1 MKLTTQ
7 HTLKLISQYPLII
20 LFIFSSYFLYL
31 SYTQFDTTL
40 TLKNKIESTRVLST
54 LSIELAKERGLSASY
69 LSSQGSIAAESLK
82 EQRIV
87 VNKAMKDFYD
97 YYNAHHSE
105 MSPHI
110 KAVMA
115 HLTKILEMHKAV
127 DTFAIDFNKM
137 FFEYYSQ
144 INTLLLKE
152 LESIGTINTNS
163 NISNLTASLVS
174 VYKNIEYLGQER
186 GFVSKILSQYVPFSP
201 KDLETW
207 ITIFS
212 VSNIFD
218 HTTINDA
225 SARGQIENL
234 YKLPENQ
241 KIEAEIT
248 QAKSELITAAQSG
261 EYLIDPTLWFGLLT
275 KKIDLLDKSA
285 QIIKSSLTA
294 EEKSYDNQNIGQLI
308 GAGLIWIISIVLMF
322 LGFGLANQF
331 RKNVRGLENIFSR
344 VEELAETK
352 EKVDFNTTEGMNT
365 AYAIIDKAIE
375 NIAKE
380 KQNAEEASAAKSIFL
395 ANMSHEI
402 RTPLN
407 GIIGFTELLKN
418 SDLDEEK
425 REFVDVIEKSSENL
439 LAIIN
444 NILDLSKVES
454 NKIEID
460 EGLFSP
466 IDEFEN
472 AVEVYGPK
480 AAEKNI
486 QLSLYIDPSLHNYL
500 KGDAVKIKE
509 VLINL
514 MSNAVKF
521 TPNNGQITVEIKR
534 LNDAP
539 LDRARVLFS
548 VQDSGIGIHKD
559 KIDGIFDA
567 FNQADS
573 TITRKF
579 GGTGL
584 GLTIS
589 SKYIALMGGQLEVE
603 SEEGQGSRF
612 FFALDLIETTS
623 SGTDYRNHFSDF
635 NCALYSPLNGAKA
648 HTEFMFDYLSYFGA
662 QTKYYTDFPSLKNM
676 IFKSGSNIIIADYNN
691 LTKEEL
697 EEYKKIKLPILLI
710 FKPSQQARFNEFN
723 TKYITPIYEPI
734 NVSKLV
740 KALESKREFLPVK
753 ENKPEQEKPI
763 QRTTLGTKFKAD
775 VLVAEDN
782 EINQKLIRRTLEDLG
797 LTITIVPNGLQAL
810 EKRRTDTFDMIFMDI
825 AMPVMDGIEATHKI
839 LEYEEKNHLAHIPI
853 VAITA
858 NALKGDR
865 ERFMKEGLDEYIT
878 KPIKKDSII
887 TILNL
892 FIPNKIDD
900 AYEAPLVSSASNKP
914 KEALSTQEE
923 IEKELIA
930 IPEVEKEKPIAVPVS
945 STLDKSQEP
954 QLEASSGLEQ
964 EEPSSLPS
972 RDVVVLKKSSI
983 ETKIFTSVLS
993 KMCEKV
999 DPASSF
1005 SDLKSKL
1012 EQNSYKVVLFDKE
1025 MLLDDPKSFV
1035 DWIGETAKKHRIGHI
1050 YTVMF
1055 IDPKE
1060 KNLDNADLF
1069 DSVLPNQIS
1078 KKDLE
1083 TLIQKFI

>member
-7 HTLKLISQYPLII
+7 HTLRLISQYPLMI
-20 LFIFSSYFLYL
+20 LFLFSSYFLFV

-40 TLKNKIESTRVLST
+40 TLKNKIESTKVLSS

-69 LSSQGSIAAESLK
+69 LSSQGSIAKEALQ
-82 EQRIV
+82 EQRIN
-87 VNKAMKDFYD
+87 VNKSIKEFHEFYKT
-97 YYNAHHSE
+97 HE
-105 MSPHI
+105 MSAQI
-110 KAVMA
+110 KTVVTY
-115 HLTKILEMHKAV
+115 LTKIVEMRQVV
-127 DTFAIDFNKM
+127 DSFSIDFNKM
-137 FFEYYSQ
+137 FFDYYSQ
-144 INTLLLKE
+144 INTHILKE
-152 LESIGTINTNS
+152 LESLGTINTNS
-163 NISNLTASLVS
+163 NISNLTYSLVS

-186 GFVSKILSQYVPFSP
+186 GFVAKILSQYVPFSP
-201 KDLETW
+201 KDLEIW
-207 ITIFS
+207 INIFS

-218 HTTINDA
+218 HRTINDTTT
-225 SARGQIENL
+225 RTQIENL
-234 YKLPENQ
+234 YNLPANQ
-241 KIEAEIT
+241 KLEEEIT
-248 QAKSELITAAQSG
+248 QVKAELITAAQSG
-261 EYLIDPTLWFGLLT
+261 EYLIDPTLWFALLT
-275 KKIDLLDKSA
+275 KKIDILDKSA
-285 QIIKSSLTA
+285 QIIKLSLSA

-308 GAGLIWIISIVLMF
+308 GAGATWIISIVLMF
-322 LGFGLANQF
+322 LGFGLSGQF
-331 RKNVRGLENIFSR
+331 RKNVQGLENIFTR

-352 EKVDFNTTEGMNT
+352 EKVDFNTTEGMNV

-380 KQNAEEASAAKSIFL
+380 KKNAEEASAAKSIFL

-460 EGLFSP
+460 EILFSP

-534 LNDAP
+534 LENAP
-539 LDRARVLFS
+539 LDKARVLFS
-548 VQDSGIGIHKD
+548 VHDSGIGINQD
-559 KIDGIFDA
+559 KIEGIFDA

-589 SKYIALMGGQLEVE
+589 SKYIALMGGRLEVE
-603 SEEGQGSRF
+603 SEEGKGSRF
-612 FFALDLIETTS
+612 FFALDLVESTA
-623 SGTDYRNHFSDF
+623 SGTDYKDHFSDF
-635 NCALYSPLNGAKA
+635 NCAIFSPLNSTKA
-648 HTEFMFDYLSYFGA
+648 HTEFMYDYFNYFGA
-662 QTKYYTDFPSLKNM
+662 HTKYYTDFPSLKNL
-676 IFKSGSNIIIADYNN
+676 IFKSGSNIIVADYNN

-697 EEYKKIKLPILLI
+697 DEYKKIKLPIILI
-710 FKPSQQARFNEFN
+710 FKSSQQAKFNEFS

-734 NVSKLV
+734 NLSKLV
-740 KALESKREFLPVK
+740 KVLESKREFLPTK
-753 ENKPEQEKPI
+753 ENKVEPQPI
-763 QRTTLGTKFKAD
+763 HKATFGKKFKAN

-797 LTITIVPNGLQAL
+797 LMITIVPNGLQAL
-810 EKRRTDTFDMIFMDI
+810 ERRRSESFDMIFMDI
-825 AMPVMDGIEATHKI
+825 AMPIMDGIEATHKI
-839 LEYEEKNHLAHIPI
+839 LEYEEKNHLPHIPI

-887 TILNL
+887 SILNL
-892 FIPNKIDD
+892 FIQDKIDYS
-900 AYEAPLVSSASNKP
+900 YEEPIESSPSPKEILRDHAPHVESTDVIQEKAPISPEDNMHEELVSS
-914 KEALSTQEE
+914 
-923 IEKELIA
+923 
-930 IPEVEKEKPIAVPVS
+930 S
-945 STLDKSQEP
+945 SSEDFET
-954 QLEASSGLEQ
+954 GI
-964 EEPSSLPS
+964 EPSQDIL
-972 RDVVVLKKSSI
+972 VLKKSPI
-983 ETKIFTSVLS
+983 ETKIFTSVLT
-993 KMCEKV
+993 KMCDNVTAATSFKDFKQKV
-999 DPASSF
+999 ESNA
-1005 SDLKSKL
+1005 
-1012 EQNSYKVVLFDKE
+1012 YKILLFDKE
-1025 MLLDDPKSFV
+1025 MLLEDAQTFIAWVESMQS
-1035 DWIGETAKKHRIGHI
+1035 KHHSKHMNTI
-1050 YTVMF
+1050 MF
-1055 IDPKE
+1055 IDPKDKIE
-1060 KNLDNADLF
+1060 DNTVAF
-1069 DSVLPNQIS
+1069 DAILPNQIS

-1083 TLIQKFI
+1083 ALIHKFI

>member
-7 HTLKLISQYPLII
+7 HTLRLISQYPLII
-20 LFIFSSYFLYL
+20 LFIFSSYFLFL
-31 SYTQFDTTL
+31 SYTQFDSTL
-40 TLKNKIESTRVLST
+40 TLKNKIESAKVLSG

-69 LSSQGSIAAESLK
+69 YSSQGGIAKEALQ
-82 EQRIV
+82 EQRLS
-87 VNKAMKDFYD
+87 VNKSMKEFHDFFQTHEITPY
-97 YYNAHHSE
+97 
-105 MSPHI
+105 I
-110 KAVMA
+110 KTVMTY
-115 HLTKILEMHKAV
+115 LTRIVEVRQSV
-127 DTFAIDFNKM
+127 DNFSIDFNKM
-137 FFEYYSQ
+137 FFEFYSQ
-144 INTLLLKE
+144 INAQLLKE

-163 NISNLTASLVS
+163 KISNLTYSLVS
-174 VYKNIEYLGQER
+174 AYKNIEYLGQER
-186 GFVSKILSQYVPFSP
+186 GFISKILSQYVPFTES
-201 KDLETW
+201 DLSIW
-207 ITIFS
+207 I
-212 VSNIFD
+212 NIFGSVNAFD
-218 HTTINDA
+218 YSTINDKITK
-225 SARGQIENL
+225 GQIENL
-234 YKLPENQ
+234 YKSPTNV
-241 KIEAEIT
+241 KIEEEVVK
-248 QAKSELITAAQSG
+248 AKAELIIAAQSG

-275 KKIDLLDKSA
+275 KKIELLDKAS
-285 QIIKSSLTA
+285 QVIKNALYE
-294 EEKSYDNQNIGQLI
+294 EEKNYDNQNIGQLI
-308 GAGLIWIISIVLMF
+308 GAGATWIISIILML
-322 LGFGLANQF
+322 LGFALSGQF
-331 RKNVRGLENIFSR
+331 KKNLKGLESIFGR
-344 VEELAETK
+344 VEELADTK
-352 EKVDFNTTEGMNT
+352 EKVDFHTTQGMNV

-380 KQNAEEASAAKSIFL
+380 KKNAEEASAAKSIFL

-418 SDLDEEK
+418 SDLDDEN

-460 EGLFSP
+460 EILFSP
-466 IDEFEN
+466 VDEFEN
-472 AVEVYGPK
+472 AIEVYGPK

-534 LNDAP
+534 LENAP

-548 VQDSGIGIHKD
+548 VHDSGIGINKD
-559 KIDGIFDA
+559 KIEGIFDA

-589 SKYIALMGGQLEVE
+589 SKYIMLMGGRLEVA
-603 SEEGQGSRF
+603 SEEGKGSKF
-612 FFALDLIETTS
+612 YFVLDLIESNS
-623 SGTDYRNHFSDF
+623 SGIDQKNRFNEFS
-635 NCALYSPLNGAKA
+635 CALCSPINSSKA
-648 HTEFMFDYLSYFGA
+648 HTEFMYDYFNYFGS
-662 QTKYYTDFPSLKNM
+662 TVKYYSDFSGLKNL
-676 IFKSGSNIIIADYNN
+676 IFKSGSNIIVADYSN

-697 EEYKKIKLPILLI
+697 EEYKKIKLPIILI
-710 FKPSQQARFNEFN
+710 LKSSQQSKFSEYN

-740 KALESKREFLPVK
+740 KALEAKREFLPTR
-753 ENKPEQEKPI
+753 ETPAEPKPLPKATFG
-763 QRTTLGTKFKAD
+763 RKFKAE

-782 EINQKLIRRTLEDLG
+782 EINQKLIKRTLEDLG

-810 EKRRTDTFDMIFMDI
+810 ERRKAGNYDMIFMDI
-825 AMPVMDGIEATHKI
+825 AMPVMDGIESTHKI
-839 LEYEEKNHLAHIPI
+839 LEYEESNKLPHIPI

-887 TILNL
+887 SILNI
-892 FIPNKIDD
+892 FMQDKIDFS
-900 AYEAPLVSSASNKP
+900 EENTIEEKAPVALLKVASDNMV
-914 KEALSTQEE
+914 EEE
-923 IEKELIA
+923 I
-930 IPEVEKEKPIAVPVS
+930 VS
-945 STLDKSQEP
+945 PAK
-954 QLEASSGLEQ
+954 
-964 EEPSSLPS
+964 EEPSLQIC
-972 RDVVVLKKSSI
+972 DILVFKKSPI

-993 KMCEKV
+993 KMSQTVES
-999 DPASSF
+999 ASSYEHF
-1005 SDLKSKL
+1005 KEKL
-1012 EQNSYKVVLFDKE
+1012 TEKHYKVVLFDKE
-1025 MLLDDPKSFV
+1025 TLVQGIEHFSNWIKDVEIQQAQGTIHTIMFVNPDDQSV
-1035 DWIGETAKKHRIGHI
+1035 DDTLPFSTI
-1050 YTVMF
+1050 
-1055 IDPKE
+1055 
-1060 KNLDNADLF
+1060 
-1069 DSVLPNQIS
+1069 LPNQIS

-1083 TLIQKFI
+1083 LLLNKFI

>member
-20 LFIFSSYFLYL
+20 LFIFSSYFLFL
-31 SYTQFDTTL
+31 SYTQFNTTL
-40 TLKNKIESTRVLST
+40 TLKNKIESTKVLSA

-69 LSSQGSIAAESLK
+69 LSSQGGIAKEALR
-82 EQRIV
+82 EQRLV
-87 VNKAMKDFYD
+87 VTKLSTEFLSFYQTHEVTPNIKNTILYINKIG
-97 YYNAHHSE
+97 E
-105 MSPHI
+105 MRQ
-110 KAVMA
+110 
-115 HLTKILEMHKAV
+115 AV
-127 DTFAIDFNKM
+127 DTFTIDFNKM
-137 FFEYYSQ
+137 FFDYYSQ
-144 INTLLLKE
+144 INTFILKE
-152 LESIGTINTNS
+152 LETIGTINTNS
-163 NISNLTASLVS
+163 NISNLTYSLVS
-174 VYKNIEYLGQER
+174 AYKNIEYLGQER

-201 KDLETW
+201 KDLEIW
-207 ITIFS
+207 ISIFG

-218 HTTINDA
+218 HTTINDKVT
-225 SARGQIENL
+225 RTQIENL
-234 YKLPENQ
+234 YKLPENV
-241 KIEAEIT
+241 KLEEEIT
-248 QAKSELITAAQSG
+248 QVKAELITAAQSG

-275 KKIDLLDKSA
+275 KKIDILDKSA
-285 QIIKSSLTA
+285 QIIKVSLNA
-294 EEKSYDNQNIGQLI
+294 EEKSYDNQNILQLI
-308 GAGLIWIISIVLMF
+308 GAGTTWIISIILMF
-322 LGFGLANQF
+322 LGFGLSGQF
-331 RKNVRGLENIFSR
+331 RKNVQGLENIFTR

-352 EKVDFNTTEGMNT
+352 EKVDFNTTEGMNV
-365 AYAIIDKAIE
+365 AYGIIDRAIE

-380 KQNAEEASAAKSIFL
+380 KKNAEEASSAKSIFL

-460 EGLFSP
+460 ENLFSP

-534 LNDAP
+534 LENAP
-539 LDRARVLFS
+539 LDKARVLFS

-559 KIDGIFDA
+559 KIEGIFDA

-589 SKYIALMGGQLEVE
+589 SKYIDLMGGRLEVE

-612 FFALDLIETTS
+612 FFILDLQESGS
-623 SGTDYRNHFSDF
+623 SGTDYKDHFSDF
-635 NCALYSPLNGAKA
+635 SCAIYSPLNSTKA
-648 HTEFMFDYLSYFGA
+648 HTEFMYDYFRYFGA
-662 QTKYYTDFPSLKNM
+662 QTKYYSDFPALKNL
-676 IFKSGSNIIIADYNN
+676 IFKSGSNIIVADYNN

-697 EEYKKIKLPILLI
+697 EEYKKIKLPIILI
-710 FKPSQQARFNEFN
+710 FKSSQQSKYNEYN
-723 TKYITPIYEPI
+723 TKYITPVYEPI

-740 KALESKREFLPVK
+740 KALEAKRQFLPTK
-753 ENKPEQEKPI
+753 EDRVVPQPI
-763 QRTTLGTKFKAD
+763 QKATFGKKFKAN

-797 LTITIVPNGLQAL
+797 LDITIVPNGLQAL
-810 EKRRTDTFDMIFMDI
+810 ERRRSNDFDIIFMDI
-825 AMPVMDGIEATHKI
+825 AMPVMDGIEATHQI
-839 LEYEEKNHLAHIPI
+839 LDYEDKNHLPHIPI

-865 ERFMKEGLDEYIT
+865 ERFMKEGLDEYVT
-878 KPIKKDSII
+878 KPIKKDNII
-887 TILNL
+887 SILNI
-892 FIPNKIDD
+892 FIQDKID
-900 AYEAPLVSSASNKP
+900 YSAQEEEVQEIKAIDEINKP
-914 KEALSTQEE
+914 VENIIENVGNFIKEE
-923 IEKELIA
+923 IELPTVPSIKEEI
-930 IPEVEKEKPIAVPVS
+930 EVETIS
-945 STLDKSQEP
+945 S
-954 QLEASSGLEQ
+954 
-964 EEPSSLPS
+964 PSIEVNDIL
-972 RDVVVLKKSSI
+972 VLKKSPI

-993 KMCEKV
+993 KMCEHV
-999 DPASSF
+999 DAATSY
-1005 SDLKSKL
+1005 SDLKQKI
-1012 EQNSYKVVLFDKE
+1012 ETKHYKVVLFDKE
-1025 MLLDDPKSFV
+1025 MLLEDTQAF
-1035 DWIGETAKKHRIGHI
+1035 
-1050 YTVMF
+1050 YTWLEAITEQHKLGKIHTIMF
-1055 IDPKE
+1055 IDPKD
-1060 KNLDNADLF
+1060 KNQDTTVAF
-1069 DSVLPNQIS
+1069 DAIMPNQIS

-1083 TLIQKFI
+1083 TLINKFI

>member
-7 HTLKLISQYPLII
+7 HTLRLISQYPLII
-20 LFIFSSYFLYL
+20 LFIFSSYFLFL

-40 TLKNKIESTRVLST
+40 TLKNKIESTKVLSA

-69 LSSQGSIAAESLK
+69 LSSQGSIAKEALQ
-82 EQRIV
+82 EQRAN
-87 VNKAMKDFYD
+87 VNKAIKEFHDFYQTHEVTA
-97 YYNAHHSE
+97 N
-105 MSPHI
+105 I
-110 KAVMA
+110 KNIITYI
-115 HLTKILEMHKAV
+115 TKIVEMRQAV
-127 DTFAIDFNKM
+127 DSFAIDFNKM
-137 FFEYYSQ
+137 FFDYYSQ
-144 INTLLLKE
+144 INSHLLKE
-152 LESIGTINTNS
+152 LETIGTINTNS
-163 NISNLTASLVS
+163 NISNLTYSLVS
-174 VYKNIEYLGQER
+174 LYKNIEYLGQER

-201 KDLETW
+201 KDLE
-207 ITIFS
+207 ILINIFG

-218 HTTINDA
+218 HTTLNDQKTKT
-225 SARGQIENL
+225 QIENL
-234 YKLPENQ
+234 YKLPENI
-241 KIEAEIT
+241 KLEEEIT
-248 QAKSELITAAQSG
+248 QVKAELITAAQSG

-275 KKIDLLDKSA
+275 KKIDILDKSA
-285 QIIKSSLTA
+285 QIIKASLH
-294 EEKSYDNQNIGQLI
+294 EEEQRYDTQNMGQLI
-308 GAGLIWIISIVLMF
+308 GAGLTWVISIVLMF
-322 LGFGLANQF
+322 LGFGLSGQF
-331 RKNVRGLENIFSR
+331 RKNVQGLENIFTR

-352 EKVDFNTTEGMNT
+352 EKVDFNTAEGMNV

-418 SDLDEEK
+418 SDLDDEK

-460 EGLFSP
+460 EILFSP

-480 AAEKNI
+480 ASEKNI

-521 TPNNGQITVEIKR
+521 TPSNGQITVEIKR
-534 LNDAP
+534 LNNAP
-539 LDRARVLFS
+539 LDKARVLFS

-559 KIDGIFDA
+559 KIEGIFDA

-589 SKYIALMGGQLEVE
+589 SKYIALMGGRLEVE
-603 SEEGQGSRF
+603 SEEGKGSRF
-612 FFALDLIETTS
+612 FFVLDLVESTA
-623 SGTDYRNHFSDF
+623 SGTDYKDHFSDF
-635 NCALYSPLNGAKA
+635 NCAIYSPLNSSKA
-648 HTEFMFDYLSYFGA
+648 HTEFMYDYFTYFGA
-662 QTKYYTDFPSLKNM
+662 HAKYYTDFPALKNL
-676 IFKSGSNIIIADYNN
+676 IFKAGSNIIVADYNN

-697 EEYKKIKLPILLI
+697 EEYKKIKLPIILI
-710 FKPSQQARFNEFN
+710 FKSSQQSKFNEYN

-740 KALESKREFLPVK
+740 KALEAKREFLPAK
-753 ENKPEQEKPI
+753 EDRIEPQPI
-763 QRTTLGTKFKAD
+763 QKATFGKKFKAD

-797 LTITIVPNGLQAL
+797 LNITIVPNGLQAL
-810 EKRRTDTFDMIFMDI
+810 ERRRTENFDMIFMDI

-839 LEYEEKNHLAHIPI
+839 LEYEEKNHLPHIPI

-887 TILNL
+887 SILNL
-892 FIPNKIDD
+892 FIQDKIDYSAQEEEAAAKPTAPIIPMIETFEEEPTPSFLIED
-900 AYEAPLVSSASNKP
+900 APTTQETSSVNFPEAKSDEESMSN
-914 KEALSTQEE
+914 ALSS
-923 IEKELIA
+923 IDI
-930 IPEVEKEKPIAVPVS
+930 
-945 STLDKSQEP
+945 LD
-954 QLEASSGLEQ
+954 
-964 EEPSSLPS
+964 
-972 RDVVVLKKSSI
+972 VIVLKKSPI

-993 KMCEKV
+993 KMCESV
-999 DPASSF
+999 EAATSYN
-1005 SDLKSKL
+1005 DLKQKIESKH
-1012 EQNSYKVVLFDKE
+1012 YKVVLFDKE
-1025 MLLDDPKSFV
+1025 MLLEDADAFLEWILSIEKSHHV
-1035 DWIGETAKKHRIGHI
+1035 GKINTI
-1050 YTVMF
+1050 MF
-1055 IDPKE
+1055 IDPKD
-1060 KNLDNADLF
+1060 KNQDISVAF
-1069 DSVLPNQIS
+1069 DAILPNQIS

-1083 TLIQKFI
+1083 ILIHKFI